1 MVLNHKGH
9 LTVGLV
15 RSAHFPVDPGIF
27 VYQVPIVVDSQAE
40 GFGKGSILLED
51 GCFVENVIRLPVSRC
66 PAGINQGRVLPID
79 CSAKPIGKGVV
90 LKTVYYL

>member
-1 MVLNHKGH
+1 MGKKEGCLIQAGGKEPFKGVELIFVPYIGYDPKVAEGYPGALVVLNHKGH

-40 GFGKGSILLED
+40 GFG
-51 GCFVENVIRLPVSRC
+51 
-66 PAGINQGRVLPID
+66 
-79 CSAKPIGKGVV
+79 
-90 LKTVYYL
+90 